1 MKCLK
6 ARAGGEGRI
15 SQLLH
20 LCIAGSCRNDAA
32 GYTEERIP
40 FNVHPTEIRL
50 TVTKW
55 WADDGLEQ
63 APAQ

>member
-6 ARAGGEGRI
+6 ARARGEGRI
-15 SQLLH
+15 YQMHH
-20 LCIAGSCRNDAA
+20 LCIAGSCLNDAA

-40 FNVHPTEIRL
+40 FNSHL
-50 TVTKW
+50 TDRCLAVIKW
-55 WADDGLEQ
+55 WVAGGLEQ